1 MAYRNSPS
9 FSWPTEKV
17 FAAAV
22 LAHRTNDGY
31 YKTEAFEYQSL
42 NGDKIDTIKK
52 SRNLDLMRQY
62 LTSEEDPCTKEDY
75 LYAKT
80 IIDYYQSKL
89 LDLMSGKLNTYSQ
102 AACHAANKETITDL
116 IEVGLIASL
125 PKAYK
130 SSITFDSMLE
140 KKEKAFSQ
148 SRYIGSVG
156 ETYQGKVKVISS
168 VYSQK
173 WFRHFHTVQ
182 DITTGN
188 VLNFSSANALELDKE
203 ITIKGK
209 IKDHVNGNAT
219 RLNYVKISV
228 DAES

>member
-1 MAYRNSPS
+1 MAYRTFPS
-9 FSWPTEKV
+9 VSWPTEKV

-22 LAHRTNDGY
+22 LAHKTNGGY
-31 YKTEAFEYQSL
+31 YKSDTVESYEADGET
-42 NGDKIDTIKK
+42 ITIKK
-52 SRNLDLMRQY
+52 NRNLDLMRQY
-62 LTSEEDPCTKEDY
+62 LTSEQDPCTSEDY
-75 LYAKT
+75 QDAK
-80 IIDYYQSKL
+80 IIIEYYQSKL
-89 LDLMSGKLNTYSQ
+89 LDLMSGKLNSYSQ
-102 AACHAANKETITDL
+102 AACGAANKEIITDL
-116 IEVGLIASL
+116 LEVGLIASL

-130 SSITFDSMLE
+130 SSMTFDTMLE

-148 SRYIGSVG
+148 SKYIGSVG
-156 ETYQGKVKVISS
+156 ESYQGRVKVISS

-182 DITTGN
+182 DIATGN
-188 VLNFSSANALELDKE
+188 VLNFSSNAALDLDKE

>member
-1 MAYRNSPS
+1 MTVRTSPNV
-9 FSWPTEKV
+9 SWPTEKV

-31 YKTEAFEYQSL
+31 YKSETVEYQ
-42 NGDKIDTIKK
+42 NIDDNTITIKK

-62 LTSEEDPCTKEDY
+62 LTSEEDPCTNDDY
-75 LYAKT
+75 LYAKI

-89 LDLMSGKLNTYSQ
+89 LDLMSGKLNTYSR
-102 AACHAANKETITDL
+102 AACYAVNKETITDL
-116 IEVGLIASL
+116 IDVGLIASL
-125 PKAYK
+125 PKAHE
-130 SSITFDSMLE
+130 SSVIFDSMLE
-140 KKEKAFSQ
+140 RKETAFSQ
-148 SRYIGSVG
+148 SRYIGSPG
-156 ETYQGKVKVISS
+156 ENYQGKVTVISS

-182 DITTGN
+182 DIATGN
-188 VLNFSSANALELDKE
+188 VLNFSSNSSLILDKE

-209 IKDHVNGNAT
+209 VKDHVNGNAT

-228 DAES
+228 DTKN